1 VHTLSGDGRW
11 EVAVPEPSFELR
23 VLGSGGP
30 HSHPTRASAGY
41 LLSFD
46 GVPRILVDVGG
57 GVFTRVGQLKSEL
70 DSLELVVLTHLHVD
84 HTGDLAPVLFD
95 LYLRERKRRLAV
107 IGPAPRGDQPGTQT
121 FVDLLFGA
129 RGAWRH
135 LNAFDG
141 FRLDVDEA
149 SSDYDRARI
158 EQMELP
164 RALVDLN
171 VELQA
176 VAVPHGPMPAISVR
190 ISRGEASVVLTGD
203 VSASTPALV
212 SLARECSVLVHD
224 MALPEGDLPHGHLH
238 AKPSH
243 VARTAVGARP
253 KHLVLSH
260 FLPPILAELEETVS
274 QIKQDFRGEIS
285 IAHDLA
291 TYPVE

>member
-1 VHTLSGDGRW
+1 M
-11 EVAVPEPSFELR
+11 AEPSFELR

-30 HSHPTRASAGY
+30 HAHPTRASAGY

-70 DSLELVVLTHLHVD
+70 DELELIVLTHLHVD
-84 HTGDLAPVLFD
+84 HTGDLGPVLFD
-95 LYLRERKRRLAV
+95 LYLRERKRRLRI
-107 IGPAPRGDQPGTQT
+107 IGPAPRGGQPGTQT
-121 FVDLLFGA
+121 FCDLLFGS

-135 LNAFDG
+135 LNAFEG

-149 SSDYDRARI
+149 SSDHDRAQL
-158 EQMELP
+158 EQMDLP

-176 VAVPHGPMPAISVR
+176 VAVPHGPMPAIAVR
-190 ISRGEASVVLTGD
+190 ILRGDASVVLTGD
-203 VSASTPALV
+203 VSESTPALI
-212 SLARECSVLVHD
+212 SLARDCSIMVHD

-243 VARTAVGARP
+243 VARTAASARP
-253 KHLVLSH
+253 KALVLSH
-260 FLPPILAELEETVS
+260 FMPPILGVIEETVE
-274 QIKQDFRGEIS
+274 QIKQDYRGEIAV
-285 IAHDLA
+285 AHDLA
-291 TYPVE
+291 AYPVE

>member
-1 VHTLSGDGRW
+1 
-11 EVAVPEPSFELR
+11 VAEPSFELR

-30 HSHPTRASAGY
+30 HAHPTRASAGY

-70 DSLELVVLTHLHVD
+70 DGLELIVLTHLHVD

-95 LYLRERKRRLAV
+95 LYLRERKRRLRV

-121 FVDLLFGA
+121 FCDLLFGF

-135 LNAFDG
+135 LNAFEG

-149 SSDYDRARI
+149 SSDYDRAQQ
-158 EQMELP
+158 EQMDLP
-164 RALVDLN
+164 RALVELN
-171 VELQA
+171 VALQA

-190 ISRGEASVVLTGD
+190 VSRGEASVVLTGD
-203 VSASTPALV
+203 VSESTPALV
-212 SLARECSVLVHD
+212 SLAQGCSLLVHD

-243 VARTAVGARP
+243 VAQTAAGAGA
-253 KHLVLSH
+253 KQLVLSH
-260 FLPPILAELEETVS
+260 FMPPILSELEETVA
-274 QIKQDFRGEIS
+274 QIRKVYRGDVS
-285 IAHDLA
+285 LAHDLA